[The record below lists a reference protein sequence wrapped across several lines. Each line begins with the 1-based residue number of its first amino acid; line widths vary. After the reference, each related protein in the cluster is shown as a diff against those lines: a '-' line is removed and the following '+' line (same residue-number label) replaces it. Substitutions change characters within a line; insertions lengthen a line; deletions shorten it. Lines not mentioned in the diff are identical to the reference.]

1 MPHSR
6 FIQHALA
13 VIGALFMALGATA
26 QAQGTGQN
34 APVPTPLAPAKY
46 CECRF
51 SSGQYEAYSVNGTC
65 TVQRYAGGRKCEYGF
80 SGIGANQAV
89 LTSILGQGA
98 YQAQLQSAAQIFP
111 RYLAFAQ
118 SGDTSALSESGFIE
132 SALPV
137 LARGSLFRQAV
148 VIAELPVKQIDNE
161 IVIFSRKYSNVISE
175 VFQGKRPPLSV
186 KWTEGFQFEIGRGY
200 VLMDYKQASQLL
212 VLFFSDEKR

>member
-6 FIQHALA
+6 SALRVLA
-13 VIGALFMALGATA
+13 AAGALLMALDVAA
-26 QAQGTGQN
+26 QAQGAGPNDAAAAQ
-34 APVPTPLAPAKY
+34 APPGKY

-65 TVQRYAGGRKCEYGF
+65 TVQRYGGRSCEYGF
-80 SGIGANQAV
+80 SGIGANPAV

-98 YQAQLQSAAQIFP
+98 YSAQLQLAPQIFA

-118 SGDTSALSESGFIE
+118 SGDTAALSESGFIE

-137 LARGSLFRQAV
+137 LARASLFREAV
-148 VIAELPVKQIDNE
+148 VGSELPIKQIDNE
-161 IVIFSRKYSNVISE
+161 IVVFSRKYSNAISE
-175 VFQGKRPPLSV
+175 VFRGAKPPMSV
-186 KWTEGFQFEIGRGY
+186 TWTPDIQFEIGRGY

-212 VLFFSDEKR
+212 VLFFSNAKR